1 VPEVDGRLLLNV
13 DTMGERIS
21 GLTTI
26 ILGEGLNSLGQTLI
40 LMASSTGFNMKMGL
54 IVFAVGLVVMFSFLL
69 YFDGLRRR
77 TPGTRRRSRINVL
90 LHFPLHLAII
100 VLLQSLKNTLTYSV
114 RSSFRDVL
122 H

>member
-1 VPEVDGRLLLNV
+1 VHLFVPEVDGRLLLNV

-40 LMASSTGFNMKMGL
+40 LMASSTGFSMKMGL

-114 RSSFRDVL
+114 RCSF
-122 H
+122 